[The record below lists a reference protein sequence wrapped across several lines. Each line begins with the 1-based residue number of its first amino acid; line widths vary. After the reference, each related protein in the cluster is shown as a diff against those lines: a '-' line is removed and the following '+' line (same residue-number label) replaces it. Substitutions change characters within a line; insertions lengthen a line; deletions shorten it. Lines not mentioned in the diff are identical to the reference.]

1 MANRVDVVIGYLLNQ
16 ADYVKVDKIIDD
28 CKISR
33 RTFYNYLKD
42 IKSDNQYNVESND
55 NGIKLTCKNT
65 KLNRKRPEDYDGRKT
80 FILRKGLIRGERL
93 HVAYLLDY
101 FAISDSTF
109 HNDIIKLRREISKF
123 HVRLISKDDELMFSG
138 NYHDLK
144 KLTQHIIYSESNSTQ
159 SLLSTSRLQEI
170 FPNLDVEF
178 VLSSIR
184 NILSELN
191 YFMDEYSIINLG
203 LHILISLNQ
212 EVNGIL
218 PINNSDENKS
228 SEVINRICDPI
239 EKKYNFSFSKNA
251 KNQFS
256 MILTTRIKDNN
267 QLNNDFT
274 NIETIKLSSEI
285 FDSLM
290 SNYNLDMNDTSLKY
304 SFMLHLD
311 SLLTR
316 IKNKVNLNNPLLSTI
331 KQSSPITYDVAV
343 TIAGIIRKHMH
354 YTISESEIAYIAL
367 HIGTRI
373 EELKSIRNKLN
384 VIIVSPEYY
393 NYNSGLKKIG
403 QLYSE
408 DLYIS
413 NVYTSF
419 DNLSLLDDVDLIV
432 CTISSYIQNSSIRQL
447 RISNFLT
454 SDDRNNISNIIQD
467 IKKQKNMNR
476 SKKTINSLF
485 KRDLFFSHKHFDSK
499 SEAIDFLSDNLYKNG
514 YVLKD
519 YKQSINKREEIAP
532 TDFNMIAIPH
542 PAEYSAN
549 ETVISVCLLD
559 EPLNWGRN
567 DVSIIMMISVSNKD
581 FETFDD
587 IFTSITQLA
596 MEPSK
601 LKQLAKQD
609 NYDGFIKA
617 FLSMLYETI

>member
-16 ADYVKVDKIIDD
+16 ADYIKVDKIISD

-42 IKSDNQYNVESND
+42 IKNDNQYVAESNE
-55 NGIKLTCKNT
+55 NGIRLTSKNT
-65 KLNRKRPEDYDGRKT
+65 KLSRKRPEDYEGRKT
-80 FILRKGLIRGERL
+80 FILRKGLIRGEKL
-93 HVAYLLDY
+93 YVSYLLDY

-109 HNDIIKLRREISKF
+109 HSDLIKLRREISKF

-144 KLTQHIIYSESNSTQ
+144 KLTQHIIYSESNSSQ
-159 SLLSTSRLQEI
+159 SLLSTDRLQEI

-178 VLSSIR
+178 VLDSIR
-184 NILSELN
+184 NVLSELN
-191 YFMDEYSIINLG
+191 YFMDEYSIINLC

-212 EVNGIL
+212 EVNGVL
-218 PINNSDENKS
+218 PIRNSDENKA
-228 SEVINRICDPI
+228 SEEINRICSPI
-239 EKKYNFSFSKNA
+239 EEKYNFHFSNNA

-256 MILTTRIKDNN
+256 MILATRIKDNN
-267 QLNNDFT
+267 SLNNDF
-274 NIETIKLSSEI
+274 NNKETLELSSDI

-316 IKNKVNLNNPLLSTI
+316 IKNNVNLNNPLLSTI

-343 TIAGIIRKHMH
+343 TIAGIIRKYTH

-384 VIIVSPEYY
+384 VIIISPEYY

-403 QLYSE
+403 QLFSE

-413 NVYTSF
+413 NVYTSY
-419 DNLSLLDDVDLIV
+419 DRLNNLDEADLI
-432 CTISSYIQNSSIRQL
+432 ISTVPYASNTSIRML
-447 RISNFLT
+447 KISNFLT
-454 SDDRNNISNIIQD
+454 GEDRNNISNVIQD
-467 IKKQKNMNR
+467 IKKQKNMDR
-476 SKKTINSLF
+476 SKRTINSLF
-485 KRDLFFSHKHFDSK
+485 KRDLFFSNKEFASK
-499 SEAIDFLSDNLYKNG
+499 NEAIDFLSDNLYKNG
-514 YVLKD
+514 YVSKD

-549 ETVISVCLLD
+549 ETVISVCLLNK
-559 EPLNWGRN
+559 PLNWGRN

-601 LKQLAKQD
+601 LKLLAKQS
-609 NYDGFIKA
+609 NYDDFIKT
-617 FLSMLYETI
+617 FLSILYE

>member
-1 MANRVDVVIGYLLNQ
+1 MANKVDVVIGYLLNQ
-16 ADYVKVDKIIDD
+16 ADYIKVDKIITD

-42 IKSDNQYNVESND
+42 IKNDNQYIVDSNES
-55 NGIKLTCKNT
+55 GIRLISKNT
-65 KLNRKRPEDYDGRKT
+65 KLSRKRPEDYGGRKT
-80 FILRKGLIRGERL
+80 FILRKGLIRGEKL
-93 HVAYLLDY
+93 HVSYLLDY

-109 HNDIIKLRREISKF
+109 HSDLIKLRREISRF
-123 HVRLISKDDELMFSG
+123 HVRLIGKDDELMFSG

-144 KLTQHIIYSESNSTQ
+144 KLTQHIIYSESNSSQ
-159 SLLSTSRLQEI
+159 SLLSTDRLQEI

-178 VLSSIR
+178 VLDSIR

-191 YFMDEYSIINLG
+191 YFMDEYSIINLC

-212 EVNGIL
+212 EVNGVL
-218 PINNSDENKS
+218 PINNSDENKA
-228 SEVINRICDPI
+228 SEEINRICSPI
-239 EKKYNFSFSKNA
+239 EKKYNFHFSNNA

-256 MILTTRIKDNN
+256 MILATRIKDNN
-267 QLNNDFT
+267 QLNNDF
-274 NIETIKLSSEI
+274 NNKETLELSNEI

-316 IKNKVNLNNPLLSTI
+316 IKNNVNLNNPLLSTI

-343 TIAGIIRKHMH
+343 TIAGIVRKYTH

-403 QLYSE
+403 QLFSE

-419 DNLSLLDDVDLIV
+419 DKLNNLDEIDLIIT
-432 CTISSYIQNSSIRQL
+432 TIPFVSNISIKTL
-447 RISNFLT
+447 KISNFLT
-454 SDDRNNISNIIQD
+454 SEDRNNISNIILD
-467 IKKQKNMNR
+467 IKKQKNMDR
-476 SKKTINSLF
+476 SKRTINSLF
-485 KRDLFFSHKHFDSK
+485 KRDLFFSNKEFTNK
-499 SEAIDFLSDNLYKNG
+499 NEAIDFLSDNLYKNG
-514 YVLKD
+514 YVSKD

-549 ETVISVCLLD
+549 ETVISVCLLNK
-559 EPLNWGRN
+559 PLNWGRN

-601 LKQLAKQD
+601 LKLLVKQS
-609 NYDGFIKA
+609 NYDDFIKT
-617 FLSMLYETI
+617 FLSILYE